1 MKGKLLIAACLFI
14 VTFVRAQ
21 NNYYF
26 PPLTGTT
33 WDTISPASLGWCPDK
48 MDSVIDFAGQKD
60 SKAFIVLYKG
70 KIAVEKYYGSFT
82 KDSAWYWASAGK
94 SLTSLL
100 TGIAQQQGLLSIQDS
115 TSKYLGVGWSSETPE
130 QEGKIKIV
138 HQLSMTTGLDYRVP
152 DLDCTDDT
160 CLKYHADAGT
170 EWYYYN
176 APYHLVHDVIA
187 AASGVTLN
195 NFTNTRLGTRTGIT
209 GLWLDH
215 IFYSK
220 PRAAARFGLLMLND
234 AIWNAD
240 TILGDRQFLNDSR
253 NTSQSYNLS
262 YGYLWWLNG
271 KSSFM
276 APTSTLTFPGSLCPA
291 APADMY
297 SALGKN
303 DQKIYVV
310 PSMDLVVVRM
320 GNDAGQQT
328 LGPSSFDS
336 DLWERLMQV
345 FCATTGIAD
354 IRNQAEVNVFQN
366 PANNQINV
374 QVNKEQIGKQLAVFD
389 ISGREIFTA
398 KLNNASTSIDI
409 SEWSSG
415 VYFLRLG
422 NEVKKLVKE

>member
-1 MKGKLLIAACLFI
+1 
-14 VTFVRAQ
+14 
-21 NNYYF
+21 
-26 PPLTGTT
+26 
-33 WDTISPASLGWCPDK
+33 
-48 MDSVIDFAGQKD
+48 
-60 SKAFIVLYKG
+60 
-70 KIAVEKYYGSFT
+70 
-82 KDSAWYWASAGK
+82 
-94 SLTSLL
+94 
-100 TGIAQQQGLLSIQDS
+100 
-115 TSKYLGVGWSSETPE
+115 
-130 QEGKIKIV
+130 
-138 HQLSMTTGLDYRVP
+138 MTTGLDYRVP

-195 NFTNTRLGTRTGIT
+195 NFTNTRLGMRAGIT

-234 AIWNAD
+234 AIWNTD
-240 TILGDRQFLNDSR
+240 TILSDRQFLNDSR
-253 NTSQSYNLS
+253 NSSQSYNLS

-271 KSSFM
+271 K
-276 APTSTLTFPGSLCPA
+276 AVLWRLLVTLTFPGSLCPA

-336 DLWERLMQV
+336 DLWEKLMQV
-345 FCATTGIAD
+345 FCATTGIA
-354 IRNQAEVNVFQN
+354 NVQSQSEVRVFPN
-366 PANNQINV
+366 PVNNQV
-374 QVNKEQIGKQLAVFD
+374 SLQVNKELIGTQLTVFD
-389 ISGREIFTA
+389 ISGRELFNA
-398 KLNNASTSIDI
+398 KIENTSTGIDI
-409 SEWSSG
+409 SG
-415 VYFLRLG
+415 LG
-422 NEVKKLVKE
+422 HRCLLFTSRQRGKETGERMSLFCRPF

>member
-1 MKGKLLIAACLFI
+1 MKGKLLIAVFWFALAPC
-14 VTFVRAQ
+14 VAQ

-26 PPLTGTT
+26 PPLTGNT
-33 WDTISPASLGWCPDK
+33 WDTTSPAALGWCTDK
-48 MDSVIDFAGQKD
+48 MDSVIDFVGQKNA
-60 SKAFIVLYKG
+60 KAFIVLHKG
-70 KIAVEKYYGSFT
+70 KMVVEKYYGNFT
-82 KDSAWYWASAGK
+82 KDSVWYWASAGK

-187 AASGVTLN
+187 AAAGVTLN

-234 AIWNAD
+234 AIWNTD
-240 TILGDRQFLNDSR
+240 TILSDRQFLNDSR

-276 APTSTLTFPGSLCPA
+276 APTSTLTFPGSLCSA

-303 DQKIYVV
+303 DQKIYIV

-345 FCATTGIAD
+345 FCNATGVA
-354 IRNQAEVNVFQN
+354 NVENLSEVKVFPN
-366 PANNQINV
+366 PANNQVNV
-374 QVNKEQIGKQLAVFD
+374 KVNKELIGTQLAVFD
-389 ISGREIFTA
+389 ISGRELFTA
-398 KLNNASTSIDI
+398 KLNSVSTSIDI
-409 SEWSSG
+409 SGWPAG
-415 VYFLRLG
+415 IYFLRVG
-422 NEVKKLVKE
+422 SVVRKLVKE